1 MYLSFLQ
8 EFKYT
13 EDRKTMPDEKYL
25 CIKKDIV
32 LYTVGPEYIF
42 D

>member
-13 EDRKTMPDEKYL
+13 YERKTMQDEKHL
-25 CIKKDIV
+25 CIEKDIV
-32 LYTVGPEYIF
+32 LYTMGPEYIF